1 MFINLSFDILHK
13 LLKEIES
20 ASLSQDSSSL
30 SVSNSSHNFVTFEI
44 SELKTNSDVEEDEV
58 G

>member
-44 SELKTNSDVEEDEV
+44 TNPDVEEDEV